1 MLSPMLHSLR
11 RRAQT
16 RLVPALLALLVAGCA
31 GLPRADSPETQ
42 AHREEASRS
51 EAAGDWDAAAQKW
64 LAAAELARSPEA
76 DLIEAAEAWLRA
88 RQPERAQAA
97 IARLPVPGDPA
108 LATRRAVVEADLA
121 LRTDRPADAREML
134 ADLPSGPGDPGAARI
149 LALRAEVA
157 FALREAAAG
166 VQHLVARETLL
177 DEPGERA
184 ANQRHI
190 WNRLQE
196 AVAAGAPFDTPRD
209 ADAVVAGW
217 LALARDIAAAGGSA
231 FRLQTA
237 LAQWRE
243 SHPAHPAAT
252 GIVDELIGEY
262 RAMTTYP
269 RRVALLLPLSG
280 RHAAAAAAVRDGFVA
295 GYLAQ
300 PAEEVEPDP
309 DAEAETETD
318 PDPETEPDAE
328 AEPDADADAEVDVGA
343 EPPAIHVYD
352 TVALGTTTAYER
364 AIRQGAEFVVGPLLK
379 EEIGELAAAQVA
391 PAPTLLLNWAEEGI
405 NLPGHVF
412 QFALAPEDEA
422 AAAARRVIVD
432 GRARGVALVP
442 DTDQGRRMAESFS
455 LELQAAGGQLLDW
468 ALYDPSDSDF
478 SAQITRLLLI
488 DESRARH
495 QSLQSILGRR
505 LEFEPRRRHD
515 ASFLF
520 LAARATEGRLI
531 RPQLRFHY
539 AADLPVYATSVIYEP
554 GHSANADLDG
564 ILLDEMPWRAG
575 TDPGAAAYMKRFEAF
590 GPDAVDRN
598 GRLFAFGADAWRL
611 IPLLNN
617 RSPGLIPGIEGLT
630 GVLSLD
636 GTGRVRR
643 DLAWARIASGR
654 IEPLPEAPAPP
665 VLADPGLP
673 E

>member
-16 RLVPALLALLVAGCA
+16 LLVSALLAMLVAGCA

-42 AHREEASRS
+42 AHREEALQA
-51 EAAGDWDAAAQKW
+51 EAARDWDAAAQQW
-64 LAAAELARSPEA
+64 LAAAALARSPEA
-76 DLIEAAEAWLRA
+76 DLIEAADAWLRA

-121 LRTDRPADAREML
+121 LRMDRPADARQLL

-149 LALRAEVA
+149 LALRAEAA

-166 VQHLVARETLL
+166 VQHLVAREALL

-196 AVAAGAPFDTPRD
+196 AVAAGAPLDTPRD
-209 ADAVVAGW
+209 ADTVVAGW
-217 LALARDIAAAGGSA
+217 LALARDIAAADGSA

-243 SHPAHPAAT
+243 QHPEHPAAT

-280 RHAAAAAAVRDGFVA
+280 RHAASAAAVRDGFVA
-295 GYLAQ
+295 GYLAHPTEKMAPDPEAQ
-300 PAEEVEPDP
+300 TDP
-309 DAEAETETD
+309 DAETA
-318 PDPETEPDAE
+318 PDTGTAPEAD
-328 AEPDADADAEVDVGA
+328 PDADAESAVDAGP

-364 AIRQGAEFVVGPLLK
+364 AIRQGAEFIVGPLLK

-391 PAPTLLLNWAEEGI
+391 AAPTLLLNWAEEGI

-422 AAAARRVIVD
+422 AAAARRVIKD
-432 GRARGVALVP
+432 GRPRGVALVP

-468 ALYDPSDSDF
+468 ALYNPSDSDF

-575 TDPGAAAYMKRFEAF
+575 TDPEAAAYMRRFEAF
-590 GPDAVDRN
+590 GPEAVDRN
-598 GRLFAFGADAWRL
+598 GRLYAFGADAWRL

-617 RSPGLIPGIEGLT
+617 RSPGLLPGVQGLT